1 MKRLS
6 IEEKILVEIEAN
18 IIEIANQY
26 FDLDKI
32 GNLEIVIGSVFK
44 FALKIKFLYDL
55 IIIGS
60 F

>member
-1 MKRLS
+1 MV
-6 IEEKILVEIEAN
+6 EVEIN
-18 IIEIANQY
+18 IIEIANLY

-32 GNLEIVIGSVFK
+32 GNLKIVIESVFK
-44 FALKIKFLYDL
+44 FVLKATFLYDL

>member
-1 MKRLS
+1 M
-6 IEEKILVEIEAN
+6 VEIEAN

-32 GNLEIVIGSVFK
+32 RNLEIVIESVFK
-44 FALKIKFLYDL
+44 FVLKIKFLYDL